1 MKIGFIGLGTMG
13 GRMAA
18 SLRAA
23 GHELCVNDIRREAVD
38 PHVAAGATAKS
49 DAREVGEASEVIFTS
64 LFDDRYGVGG
74 TFDTSNNGIS
84 AGTAG
89 DWGGLY
95 AGIAGSMHLDHTL
108 FAFAGGITRVT
119 RIHGGSFPVQ

>member
-49 DAREVGEASEVIFTS
+49 DAREVGEASEVIFTVAARS
-64 LFDDRYGVGG
+64 RGVHRSDGRR
-74 TFDTSNNGIS
+74 
-84 AGTAG
+84 A
-89 DWGGLY
+89 
-95 AGIAGSMHLDHTL
+95 
-108 FAFAGGITRVT
+108 RVGARDEAWARCCST
-119 RIHGGSFPVQ
+119 